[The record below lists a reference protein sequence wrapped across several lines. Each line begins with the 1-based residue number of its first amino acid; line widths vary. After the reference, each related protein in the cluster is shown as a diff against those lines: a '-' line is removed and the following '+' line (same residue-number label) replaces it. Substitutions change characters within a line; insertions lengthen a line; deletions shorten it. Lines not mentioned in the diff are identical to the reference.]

1 MPDTTPRRAQP
12 TTSDSSLKTLSA
24 DPPTLLR
31 GAFNQQVVNASW
43 SAYAQRDAQR
53 TSEQIPYDRI
63 VEGNVWRVGTLAV
76 GVPCVHYGD
85 HDISLTLPVV
95 KDSQFTFRAEMGR
108 AVRRV
113 HEILEVLPGADT
125 TFTVKVPLANGYL
138 RYKTLEG
145 PLVRLQWSGQ
155 ATFENS
161 GGDYNWA
168 ALSEFYQTAARVNL
182 YKVLPP
188 VSPLLHDIK
197 GSYKMLNGSMDLVL
211 SSLLE
216 EHPAVDETPASAPAP
231 AGVGDAGVLSFLSI
245 VFPEVLIGQ
254 PPVDRGWL
262 ANFWTPPASL
272 RFAAGQLIPEVLMYW
287 AMYDVSSVASPEH
300 SQALAAP
307 PLSITPR
314 LRLVGAGDEKQ
325 ALSLPPGAPSVQWSF
340 EGRALGRLVNEQG
353 QMFYYPPNS
362 PSPAFALEPNNKTR
376 HPVARRA
383 GAATL
388 ISADVIKATAGGQSA
403 TSTFVALHTTES
415 HYIKAQL
422 ANNKVKLKVFYESW
436 GGVVEVP
443 DAQVRWTV
451 ISGNGSMSAA
461 GVFTPHPSDPSPF
474 TVLLAEDTQDQAQ
487 FHYWASI
494 VLPVPTLDAARFVE
508 LTNG

>member
-12 TTSDSSLKTLSA
+12 TTPDSSVKTLSV
-24 DPPTLLR
+24 DPPTLLI
-31 GAFNQQVVNASW
+31 GVFDQQVVNASW

-53 TSEQIPYDRI
+53 ISEQIPYDRI

-76 GVPCVHYGD
+76 GVPRVHYGD
-85 HDISLTLPVV
+85 HYISLTLPVA
-95 KDSQFTFRAEMGR
+95 KDSQFTFRAELGR

-138 RYKTLEG
+138 RYKTIEG
-145 PLVRLQWSGQ
+145 RVVRLQWSGQ

-168 ALSEFYQTAARVNL
+168 ALSEFYKTAARVNL
-182 YKVLPP
+182 YEVLPP

-197 GSYKMLNGSMDLVL
+197 GSYTIRDDSMDLVL
-211 SSLLE
+211 SSLSG
-216 EHPAVDETPASAPAP
+216 EHAAVDETPASAPAR
-231 AGVGDAGVLSFLSI
+231 AGDAGVLSFLSI
-245 VFPEVLIGQ
+245 LFPEVLTGL
-254 PPVDRGWL
+254 PPVDRAWL
-262 ANFWTPPASL
+262 ANFCTPPASL
-272 RFAAGQLIPEVLMYW
+272 RFTAGQLIPELLMYW
-287 AMYDVSSVASPEH
+287 AMYDVSSVAAPDH

-362 PSPAFALEPNNKTR
+362 PSPAFVLEANNKTR
-376 HPVARRA
+376 HPVARRSDA
-383 GAATL
+383 GTL

-422 ANNKVKLKVFYESW
+422 ANNKVKLKVFYETW

-487 FHYWASI
+487 FHYWTSI